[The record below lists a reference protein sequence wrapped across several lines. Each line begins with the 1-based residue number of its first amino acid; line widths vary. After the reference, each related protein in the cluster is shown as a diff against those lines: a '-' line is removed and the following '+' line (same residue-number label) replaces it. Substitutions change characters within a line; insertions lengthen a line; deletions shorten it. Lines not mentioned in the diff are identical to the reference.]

1 MDLEICVNS
10 IQSAHNAK
18 TGGAT
23 RIELCQAL
31 EQGGTTPSYSTIE
44 YCTKELKLRTY
55 VLIRP
60 RTGNFIYN
68 ALEFESIRREVILCR
83 QLGATG
89 VVVGFLDSNLDIDI
103 SKTKEIVALA
113 EDMEVTFHRAFDICN
128 NPLQNL
134 EKVIDCGCTRILTSG
149 CKATAH
155 KGMDMLKKLTN
166 QANGRI
172 KIMAG
177 SGINAA
183 NAREIINTTGV
194 DEIHASC
201 KHVVGNWNETDVEQF
216 LDPSNSIYSETDSDE
231 VRRLSSIITQI

>member
-10 IQSAHNAK
+10 IQSAYNAK
-18 TGGAT
+18 AGGAT

-44 YCTKELKLRTY
+44 YCTNELKLRTY

-68 ALEFESIRREVILCR
+68 SLEFDNIRREVIVCR

-89 VVVGFLDSNLDIDI
+89 VVVGFLDNNLDVDI
-103 SKTKEIVALA
+103 SKTKEIVDLA
-113 EDMEVTFHRAFDICN
+113 GEMEVTFHRAFDICN
-128 NPLQNL
+128 NPMQNL
-134 EKVIDCGCTRILTSG
+134 ERVIDCGCSRILTSG
-149 CKATAH
+149 CKATAYQ
-155 KGMDMLKKLTN
+155 GMDMLKKLVG

-177 SGINAA
+177 SGINAD
-183 NAREIINTTGV
+183 NAIEIINTTGV
-194 DEIHASC
+194 SEVHASC
-201 KHVVGNWNETDVEQF
+201 KHVVGNWNETDVEHF
-216 LDPSNSIYSETDSDE
+216 LDPSNSIYSETDGNE
-231 VRRLSSIITQI
+231 VRRMSTLITQI

>member
-10 IQSAHNAK
+10 IQSAYNAK
-18 TGGAT
+18 AGGAT

-68 ALEFESIRREVILCR
+68 SLEFDNIRREVIVCR

-89 VVVGFLDSNLDIDI
+89 VVVGFLDNNLDVDI
-103 SKTKEIVALA
+103 SKTKEIVDLA
-113 EDMEVTFHRAFDICN
+113 GEMEVTFHRAFDICN
-128 NPLQNL
+128 NPMQNL
-134 EKVIDCGCTRILTSG
+134 ERVIDCGCSRILTSG
-149 CKATAH
+149 CKATAYQ
-155 KGMDMLKKLTN
+155 GMDMLKKLVG

-177 SGINAA
+177 SGINAD
-183 NAREIINTTGV
+183 NAIEIINTTGV
-194 DEIHASC
+194 SEVHASC
-201 KHVVGNWNETDVEQF
+201 KHVVGNWNETDVEHF
-216 LDPSNSIYSETDSDE
+216 LDPSNSIYSETDSNE
-231 VRRLSSIITQI
+231 VRRMSTLITQI

>member
-10 IQSAHNAK
+10 IQSAYNAK
-18 TGGAT
+18 AGGAT

-44 YCTKELKLRTY
+44 YCTNELKLRTY

-68 ALEFESIRREVILCR
+68 SLEFDNIRREVIVCR

-89 VVVGFLDSNLDIDI
+89 VVIGFLDNNLDVDI
-103 SKTKEIVALA
+103 SKTKEIVDLA
-113 EDMEVTFHRAFDICN
+113 GEMEVTFHRAFDICN
-128 NPLQNL
+128 NPMQNL
-134 EKVIDCGCTRILTSG
+134 ERVIDCGCSRILTSG
-149 CKATAH
+149 CKATAYQ
-155 KGMDMLKKLTN
+155 GMDMLKKLVG

-177 SGINAA
+177 SGINAD
-183 NAREIINTTGV
+183 NAIEIINTTGV
-194 DEIHASC
+194 SEVHASC
-201 KHVVGNWNETDVEQF
+201 KHVVGNWNETDVEHF
-216 LDPSNSIYSETDSDE
+216 LDPSNSIYSETDSNE
-231 VRRLSSIITQI
+231 VRRMSTLITQI

>member
-10 IQSAHNAK
+10 IQSAYNAK
-18 TGGAT
+18 AGGAT

-44 YCTKELKLRTY
+44 YCTNELKLRTY

-68 ALEFESIRREVILCR
+68 SLEFDNIRREVIVCR

-89 VVVGFLDSNLDIDI
+89 VVVGFLDNNLDVDI
-103 SKTKEIVALA
+103 SKTKEIVDLA
-113 EDMEVTFHRAFDICN
+113 GEMEVTFHRAFDICN
-128 NPLQNL
+128 NPMQNL
-134 EKVIDCGCTRILTSG
+134 ERVIDCGCSRILTSG
-149 CKATAH
+149 CKATAYQ
-155 KGMDMLKKLTN
+155 GMDMLKKLVG

-177 SGINAA
+177 SGINAD
-183 NAREIINTTGV
+183 NAIEIINTTGV
-194 DEIHASC
+194 SEVHASC
-201 KHVVGNWNETDVEQF
+201 KHVVGNWNETDAEHF
-216 LDPSNSIYSETDSDE
+216 LDPSNSIYSETDSNE
-231 VRRLSSIITQI
+231 VRRMSTLITQI

>member
-10 IQSAHNAK
+10 IQSAYNAK
-18 TGGAT
+18 AGGAT

-44 YCTKELKLRTY
+44 YCTNELKLRTY

-68 ALEFESIRREVILCR
+68 SLEFDNIRREVIVCR

-89 VVVGFLDSNLDIDI
+89 VVVGFLDNNLDVDI
-103 SKTKEIVALA
+103 SKTKEIVDLA
-113 EDMEVTFHRAFDICN
+113 GEMEVTFHRAFDICN
-128 NPLQNL
+128 NPMQNL
-134 EKVIDCGCTRILTSG
+134 ERVIDCGCSRILTSG
-149 CKATAH
+149 CKATAYQ
-155 KGMDMLKKLTN
+155 GMDMLKKLVG

-177 SGINAA
+177 SGINAD
-183 NAREIINTTGV
+183 NAIEIINTTGV
-194 DEIHASC
+194 SEVHASC
-201 KHVVGNWNETDVEQF
+201 KHVVGNWNETDVEHF
-216 LDPSNSIYSETDSDE
+216 LDPSNSIYSETDSNE
-231 VRRLSSIITQI
+231 VRRMSTLITQI

>member
-1 MDLEICVNS
+1 M
-10 IQSAHNAK
+10 
-18 TGGAT
+18 
-23 RIELCQAL
+23 
-31 EQGGTTPSYSTIE
+31 
-44 YCTKELKLRTY
+44 
-55 VLIRP
+55 
-60 RTGNFIYN
+60 YN

-183 NAREIINTTGV
+183 NAIEIINTTGV

-231 VRRLSSIITQI
+231 VRRLSSLIAQI